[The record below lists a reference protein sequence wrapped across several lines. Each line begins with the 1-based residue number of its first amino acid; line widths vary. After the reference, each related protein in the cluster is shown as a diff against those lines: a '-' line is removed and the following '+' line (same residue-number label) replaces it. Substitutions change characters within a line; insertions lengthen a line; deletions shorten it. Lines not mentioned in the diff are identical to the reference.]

1 MRKSVFSFSSLITYH
16 AKLMKTIVHLS
27 DLHFGRID
35 EATIEPV
42 VSTVEGL
49 KPDLVAVSGDLTQ
62 RAKEEQFVSA
72 RAFLDR
78 LPRPQVIVPGN
89 HDVPFYRVWER
100 FLAPLD
106 KYRRFITE
114 ELEPFYSDDEIAVM
128 GINTARSLTFKNGR
142 VNERQVSKIREHM
155 CAYPDDVTKIV
166 VTHHPF
172 DLPEGHDER
181 ELVGRAALAMEALAR
196 CGADL
201 LLAGHLHVSH
211 TGHTA
216 ERYKTEGYSALVVQA
231 GTATS
236 TRHRGEANSFNVVR
250 VKHPYVNVE
259 RLAWQPAAARF
270 STASSETFSH
280 TPTGWKRLPDEAA
293 AGISFDERSGPLQP
307 DAPL

>member
-1 MRKSVFSFSSLITYH
+1 MR
-16 AKLMKTIVHLS
+16 TIAHLS

-42 VSTVEGL
+42 VRTVEGL
-49 KPDLVAVSGDLTQ
+49 RPDLVAVSGDLTQ
-62 RAKEEQFVSA
+62 RAKEEQFRAA

-114 ELEPFYSDDEIAVM
+114 DLEPFYADEEIAVL
-128 GINTARSLTFKNGR
+128 GVNTARSLTLKNGR
-142 VNERQVSKIREHM
+142 VNERQVEKIRDHL
-155 CAYPDDVTKIV
+155 CALSDEVTKII

-172 DLPEGHDER
+172 DLPEGHDESD
-181 ELVGRAALAMEALAR
+181 LVGRAALAMEALAR

-201 LLAGHLHVSH
+201 LLAGHLHVGH

-216 ERYKTEGYSALVVQA
+216 ERYKIEGHSALVVQA

-236 TRHRGEANSFNVVR
+236 TRHRGETNSFNVVR

-259 RLAWQPAAARF
+259 RLVWQPAAAAFRP
-270 STASSETFSH
+270 SSGETFQHS
-280 TPTGWKRLPDEAA
+280 PAGWGRLTDEAA
-293 AGISFDERSGPLQP
+293 AGISFDEQSGPLQP
-307 DAPL
+307 DVPRGAA